1 MSDIIRISTS
11 ARVELGTAA
20 SRRLRRA
27 GQVPA
32 VLYAHGDPAVALA
45 ISEADARLVQYHA
58 SLLELAD
65 EQGAVSGAVV
75 KEVQVNAM
83 TGRILHIDFHGVS
96 ADEVIESV
104 VELVGAGE
112 PVGVRAGGEYEQ
124 VLYELTVKSKPGDV
138 PERIT
143 VDVSGI
149 ELDQALHVRDIVA
162 PAGVEIVSDPELVA
176 FHVRTVKAEEEA
188 PAEEAAAEEAAPA
201 EEKK

>member
-11 ARVELGTAA
+11 ARAELGTAA

-75 KEVQVNAM
+75 KEVQVNAL

-104 VELVGAGE
+104 VELVGVGE
-112 PVGVRAGGEYEQ
+112 PAGVRAGGEYEQ
-124 VLYELTVKSKPGDV
+124 VLHELTVKSKPGDV

-162 PAGVEIVSDPELVA
+162 PVGVEIVSDPELVA
-176 FHVRTVKAEEEA
+176 FHVRTVKVEEEA
-188 PAEEAAAEEAAPA
+188 PAEEAAPA

>member
-11 ARVELGTAA
+11 ARAELGTAA

-32 VLYAHGDPAVALA
+32 VLYAHGNPAVALA
-45 ISEADARLVQYHA
+45 ISEADAAMVQYHG
-58 SLLELAD
+58 SLLELVD
-65 EQGAVSGAVV
+65 EQGAVSGAVI
-75 KEVQVNAM
+75 KEVQVNPL
-83 TGRILHIDFHGVS
+83 TGRILHIDFHGV
-96 ADEVIESV
+96 
-104 VELVGAGE
+104 GAGA
-112 PVGVRAGGEYEQ
+112 PAGGRAGGEYEQ
-124 VLYELTVKSKPGDV
+124 VLHELTVKSKPGDV

-176 FHVRTVKAEEEA
+176 FHVRTVKVEEEA
-188 PAEEAAAEEAAPA
+188 PAEAAPAA

>member
-11 ARVELGTAA
+11 ARAELGTAA

-65 EQGAVSGAVV
+65 EQGTVSGAVV
-75 KEVQVNAM
+75 KEVQVNAL

-104 VELVGAGE
+104 VELVGVGE
-112 PVGVRAGGEYEQ
+112 PAGVRAGGEYEQ
-124 VLYELTVKSKPGDV
+124 VLHELTVKSKPGDV

-162 PAGVEIVSDPELVA
+162 PA
-176 FHVRTVKAEEEA
+176 
-188 PAEEAAAEEAAPA
+188 EEAAPA

>member
-11 ARVELGTAA
+11 ARAELGTAA

-65 EQGAVSGAVV
+65 EQGTVSGAVV
-75 KEVQVNAM
+75 KEVQVNAL

-104 VELVGAGE
+104 VELVGVGE
-112 PVGVRAGGEYEQ
+112 
-124 VLYELTVKSKPGDV
+124 
-138 PERIT
+138 
-143 VDVSGI
+143 
-149 ELDQALHVRDIVA
+149 

-188 PAEEAAAEEAAPA
+188 PAEEAAPA